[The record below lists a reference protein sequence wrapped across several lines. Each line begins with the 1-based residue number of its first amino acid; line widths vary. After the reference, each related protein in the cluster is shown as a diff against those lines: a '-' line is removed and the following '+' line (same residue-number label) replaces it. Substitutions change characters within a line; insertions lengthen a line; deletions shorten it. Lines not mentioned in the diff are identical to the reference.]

1 MEFRSIITNQLL
13 LRKVEQT
20 DAPFVLEGL
29 SNDVLTKYM
38 LIQYYSLEEVQKQM
52 DYYANHY
59 TNKTGFYWLIETL
72 DTGKNVGVIGVNNIS
87 STHQK
92 AEIGFWILP
101 KYWQQGYT
109 AEAAKAV
116 LQFAFNELQLNRIE
130 ATVETENIASIATI
144 NKLGFKHEG
153 TFEQYEINN
162 GSFIDLMM
170 FAILKKITTKIYS
183 CFTNTAWLFCV
194 SFTKPIL

>member
-38 LIQYYSLEEVQKQM
+38 LIKYYSLEEVQKQM

-170 FAILKKITTKIYS
+170 FAILKKNYHK
-183 CFTNTAWLFCV
+183 NL
-194 SFTKPIL
+194 